1 MTDAIQ
7 KAREARFHIDRM
19 NAWLRELWEAKSLT
33 LHMSDGTT
41 RSDMFGLLQNIR
53 SDVMAIR
60 DSALAALDAETEV
73 KVREL
78 EWEEVTAARSDADP
92 HREHTGDYEAVSPI
106 GVYYIEQY
114 FGSDSYGWRVTL
126 HGSDDVA
133 DKDDPEDAKAAA
145 QADYERRIRS
155 ALVPPE
161 SRS

>member
-78 EWEEVTAARSDADP
+78 DWSGQSWGYIGPLYESETMLGTYTVEEYGAGNWCTYFNRAKFGDTHATEEAAKDA
-92 HREHTGDYEAVSPI
+92 V
-106 GVYYIEQY
+106 
-114 FGSDSYGWRVTL
+114 
-126 HGSDDVA
+126 
-133 DKDDPEDAKAAA
+133 
-145 QADYERRIRS
+145 QANYERRIRS

>member
-73 KVREL
+73 KVAAS
-78 EWEEVTAARSDADP
+78 VTEAANIGDAVLAWMVKFDLLDADNEYYAADVLAVLDDLTTGPLVTPGARS
-92 HREHTGDYEAVSPI
+92 
-106 GVYYIEQY
+106 
-114 FGSDSYGWRVTL
+114 
-126 HGSDDVA
+126 
-133 DKDDPEDAKAAA
+133 
-145 QADYERRIRS
+145 
-155 ALVPPE
+155 
-161 SRS
+161 

>member
-60 DSALAALDAETEV
+60 DSALAALDAETEGEV
-73 KVREL
+73 WRDMGSAPKDGTKFDVWYFEHFDTPAHRVTDVY
-78 EWEEVTAARSDADP
+78 WSDVQDDFCTDGSYGSEEPTPLMAFTRPAYWHLIPSPPEARS
-92 HREHTGDYEAVSPI
+92 
-106 GVYYIEQY
+106 
-114 FGSDSYGWRVTL
+114 
-126 HGSDDVA
+126 
-133 DKDDPEDAKAAA
+133 
-145 QADYERRIRS
+145 
-155 ALVPPE
+155 
-161 SRS
+161 